1 MTMPVRKQTCA
12 ICGEFLDFKT
22 MEFAAEYGDFF
33 SEEFEAYCD
42 ACLEREL

>member
-1 MTMPVRKQTCA
+1 MAVRKQTCA

-22 MEFAAEYGDFF
+22 MDFAAEYGEFF
-33 SEEFEAYCD
+33 EDGEFEAYCD